1 MRIDRFDIGY
11 FTGALMSLVLCA
23 LWSNPWPAL
32 GIALVIAVLGR
43 LFANLYKKIER

>member
-1 MRIDRFDIGY
+1 MRRDRFDIGY
-11 FTGALMSLVLCA
+11 FTGALATITLCA
-23 LWSNPWPAL
+23 FWPSLWPAL